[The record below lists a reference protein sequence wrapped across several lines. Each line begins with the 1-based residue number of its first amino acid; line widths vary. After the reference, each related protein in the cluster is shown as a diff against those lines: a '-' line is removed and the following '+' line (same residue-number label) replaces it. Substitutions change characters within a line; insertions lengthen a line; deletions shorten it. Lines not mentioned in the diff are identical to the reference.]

1 MSKLSV
7 QKKELAAKLINE
19 HRGIIFKICRNWC
32 AVERE
37 REDLAQEIIYQILR
51 SFHRFDPNFKFSTW
65 MYRVALNV
73 AISYHRK
80 SIKEQPTLLTPEH
93 EAAIIY
99 DDEPTRRTEHDLNL
113 LQQFIQ
119 ELNEMD
125 RALMVLYLETKS
137 YGEIGKIMGISE
149 SNVGTRIGRI
159 KEKLRKKFLKQKHRS

>member
-1 MSKLSV
+1 MSKLSE
-7 QKKELAAKLINE
+7 QEMKLAAKLINE

-32 AVERE
+32 SVEQE

-51 SFHRFDPNFKFSTW
+51 SFHRFDSNFKFSTW

-73 AISYHRK
+73 AISDHRK
-80 SIKEQPTLLTPEH
+80 NMKVQSAPLKPEH
-93 EAAIIY
+93 ETAPAN
-99 DDEPTRRTEHDLNL
+99 DDELAVQREHELTL

-137 YGEIGKIMGISE
+137 YSEIGDIMGISE

-159 KEKLRKKFLKQKHRS
+159 KEKLRNKFLKIKY